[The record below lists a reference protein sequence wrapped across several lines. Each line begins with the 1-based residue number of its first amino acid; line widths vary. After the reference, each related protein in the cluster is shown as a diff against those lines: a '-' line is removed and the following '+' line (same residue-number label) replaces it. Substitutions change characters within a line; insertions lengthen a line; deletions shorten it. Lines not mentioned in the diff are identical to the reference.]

1 MIAEILGI
9 LEEKGKSKDWILQEI
24 KRHHIKV
31 PLRVTTNTYE
41 ILRACPLRFISHLLT
56 ILKSDDVVIT
66 QKLPLTRTFHWFY
79 TDVVGSSNPKMST
92 KEQVHKIMVLN
103 ELISRT
109 ETFKAR
115 DPESTVILPSGD
127 GYAIGYDD
135 SAEKP
140 LLLAIELHKL
150 LSRYNQSRL
159 AKDRIFIRV
168 GIDTGSV
175 YFMRDL
181 TGLRTV
187 WGSGIIMAR
196 RVMDLGDKMHVL
208 ASVRIANEIRRLSPE
223 YKKIMHA
230 IGNYSIKWEE
240 PLLIYNIY
248 GDGFGNKNPPPAL
261 KVEDPKPTDPNTK
274 KFLFSKVEL
283 KLDVTEPKT
292 MMIHHAQNWNVMNI
306 TKEPKEQIF
315 CYLDGDVPK
324 DFPDLNVTAKDEK
337 ERELNI
343 ISLNVNKPY
352 HKEFIVKLNRP
363 LKPNQRGR
371 FLKLE
376 WDWEE
381 PERNFVYKFS
391 SDCKKFR
398 YVFTAPKEV
407 EVKHR
412 VLQMDPETGNKTH
425 ADIAAKIKYLSD
437 KTEMT
442 WQASDLRAHD
452 AYRFEW

>member
-1 MIAEILGI
+1 MVAEILGI

-24 KRHHIKV
+24 KSCHIKV
-31 PLRVTTNTYE
+31 SVRPTMNTYE
-41 ILRACPLRFISHLLT
+41 ILKVSPPHFISHLLT
-56 ILKSDDVVIT
+56 ILKSDDVVIPE
-66 QKLPLTRTFHWFY
+66 KLPLTRTYHWFY

-92 KEQVHKIMVLN
+92 REQVHKIMVLN
-103 ELISRT
+103 ELIART
-109 ETFKAR
+109 TTFKDR
-115 DPESTVILPSGD
+115 NSESTVILPSGD
-127 GYAIGYDD
+127 GYAIGFDD

-140 LLLAIELHKL
+140 FDLAKELHKL
-150 LSRYNQSRL
+150 LNKYNQSRS
-159 AKDRIFIRV
+159 AKDKIFVRV
-168 GIDTGSV
+168 GIDTGPV

-181 TGLRTV
+181 TGQQTV

-208 ASVRIANEIRRLSPE
+208 ASARIANDIRRLSPE

-230 IGNYSIKWEE
+230 IGNYSIKWED

-248 GDGFGNKNPPPAL
+248 GEGFGNKNPPPAL
-261 KVEDPKPTDPNTK
+261 KVEDPKPTDPNIK

-283 KLDVTEPKT
+283 NLDVTEPKT
-292 MMIHHAQNWNVMNI
+292 MMIHHAQIWDVMNI

-324 DFPDLNVTAKDEK
+324 DFPDLNVTAKDED
-337 ERELNI
+337 EHELNI

-352 HKEFIVKLNRP
+352 HKEFIVKLNKP
-363 LKPNQRGR
+363 LKPRQKGR
-371 FLKLE
+371 VLKLE

-381 PERNFVYKFS
+381 PDRNFVYKFS
-391 SDCKKFR
+391 SDCKRFR

-412 VLQMDPETGNKTH
+412 VLQIDPETGNKTH
-425 ADIAAKIKYLSD
+425 ADIPAKIEYFSD
-437 KTEMT
+437 KTTMT
-442 WQASDLRAHD
+442 WKASDLHAHD